1 MDLATRLDRRATRAR
16 TIRRF
21 VGGFYLTM
29 GGINAGI
36 VFADPHSYQHF
47 ADGAYLGFVT
57 EHWNDIVMAA
67 PAFWGLL
74 LAAGEIV
81 LGSLLLHDGPI
92 ARIGWV
98 GVIAFHVLLMLFGPG
113 IWLWCIPALAVL
125 VPAARADWPQLAGRT
140 VDKTAYERVSAHGH
154 D

>member
-1 MDLATRLDRRATRAR
+1 MDLSTRLDRRAARAR

-36 VFADPHSYQHF
+36 VFADPLSYQHF

-57 EHWNDIVMAA
+57 EHWNDIVMAD

-74 LAAGEIV
+74 LAAGEIL
-81 LGSLLLHDGPI
+81 LGSLLLHDGPA

-125 VPAARADWPQLAGRT
+125 VAAARADWPQLAGRT
-140 VDKTAYERVSAHGH
+140 VDKPAAERVSAHGY